1 MCMSQNEFDNC
12 FQRRLSDRE
21 KEVLR
26 LFLQG
31 LSDVEIA
38 GNLDIRGNT
47 VKCHISNICDKFG
60 LISEENSNFSHR
72 DELVDLF
79 IRYKGVW
86 VANRV
91 RYLLGYPRC
100 EDPDSNRHIERTGS
114 NFYLEQAKN
123 CRDEQQVIVL
133 YENAVKGDRSDPY
146 AQIYLNNAIPR
157 KQHDP
162 LRIGV
167 VVAKAGNDFHEYAS
181 TQVLRG
187 IADAQ
192 TQFNESGG
200 KDGRLLEINIRN
212 DGNRLLDA
220 EEVARRFADD
230 SSILAILGH
239 HAGESTQ
246 AALPTYEENSL
257 AIISPTSTSSRLR
270 GRTFF
275 RTIGS
280 TEAVVRKYAQY
291 ITEHLGFSKIAV
303 FYHRGNDYSETLK
316 DDFENAFRMRN
327 GQITRLFDITD
338 VSLNIMEQIEKI
350 KKESKAVLVI
360 SSIETNSVAIA
371 IASENSK
378 LQPEEKLQLLFTT
391 SLPEIPMLEKGGEA
405 LEGAVLVS
413 PCLAEDSDYMQQAR
427 IRWGQQ
433 EIDWR
438 VATSYD
444 ATQALIEAIRL
455 SEVPTREEILNN
467 LEGLN
472 LSIEQT
478 SGFGLQ
484 WSESDYH
491 SNTARE
497 YCIAQ
502 IRNNRF
508 EVIF

>member
-1 MCMSQNEFDNC
+1 MCMSQNEFSNC
-12 FQRRLSDRE
+12 LRNLKPRQR
-21 KEVLR
+21 KVLT

-31 LSDVEIA
+31 QSDPEIA
-38 GNLDIRGNT
+38 GNLYIARNT
-47 VKCHISNICDKFG
+47 VNCHISHICKEFG
-60 LISEENSNFSHR
+60 LISEESSNFSHR
-72 DELVDLF
+72 GELIDLF
-79 IRYKGVW
+79 IRYKGEW
-86 VANRV
+86 VANCV

-123 CRDEQQVIVL
+123 CRDKQQVIKL
-133 YENAVKGDRSDPY
+133 YENAVKGDHSDPY
-146 AQIYLNNAIPR
+146 AQIYLNNAIAR
-157 KQHDP
+157 KQRDP
-162 LRIGV
+162 LRIV
-167 VVAKAGNDFHEYAS
+167 VFVAKAGNDFHEYAS

-192 TQFNESGG
+192 TQFNKSGG
-200 KDGRLLEINIRN
+200 KDERLLEIDIRN
-212 DGNRLLDA
+212 DGNRPSDA
-220 EEVARRFADD
+220 KKIGKESADD
-230 SSILAILGH
+230 PSIVAILGH
-239 HAGESTQ
+239 HASEATQ
-246 AALPTYEENSL
+246 AALGIYEEQSL

-280 TEAVVRKYAQY
+280 TEAVARKYAQY

-303 FYHRGNDYSETLK
+303 IYHRGNEFSETLK
-316 DDFENAFRMRN
+316 DDFENAFKRQN
-327 GQITRLFDITD
+327 GQITQLFDITD
-338 VSLNIMEQIEKI
+338 VSLNIMERIEEI
-350 KKESKAVLVI
+350 KEESKAVLVI
-360 SSIETNSVAIA
+360 SSIETNSVVIA

-413 PCLAEDSDYMQQAR
+413 PCLAEDSVYMQQAR

-433 EIDWR
+433 EINWR

-472 LSIEQT
+472 LSVEQT

-491 SNTARE
+491 SNAQRP
-497 YCIAQ
+497 YCITQ
-502 IRNNRF
+502 IQNGRF
-508 EVIF
+508 EEVF